1 MTSKLLVTSDNRW
14 TLMTVKILNFWN
26 GLDTTIKSDLDGKS
40 CALKYSFADGVRAC
54 HDEDEAA

>member
-1 MTSKLLVTSDNRW
+1 
-14 TLMTVKILNFWN
+14 MTVKILYFWN

>member
-14 TLMTVKILNFWN
+14 TLMVVKILNFWN
-26 GLDTTIKSDLDGKS
+26 GLDTAIKSDLDRKS
-40 CALKYSFADGVRAC
+40 CVLKHSFADGVRAC